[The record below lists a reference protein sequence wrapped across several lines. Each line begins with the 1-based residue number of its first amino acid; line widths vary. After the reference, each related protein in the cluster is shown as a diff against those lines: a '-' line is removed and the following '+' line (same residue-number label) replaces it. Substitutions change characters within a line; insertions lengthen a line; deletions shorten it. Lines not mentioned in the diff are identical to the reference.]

1 MVILHLYNQVTMALN
16 VDRRVE
22 GGSDG
27 LGGLGGLFLKI
38 ILTQDLGMGQESK
51 AKGTAYFWQSLVS
64 VVQFMGMP
72 NFNQNQQ

>member
-1 MVILHLYNQVTMALN
+1 MVILHVYNQVTMALN

-22 GGSDG
+22 GGSD
-27 LGGLGGLFLKI
+27 GLGGLFLKI

-64 VVQFMGMP
+64 IVQFYGDAQ
-72 NFNQNQQ
+72 F

>member
-1 MVILHLYNQVTMALN
+1 MALN

-22 GGSDG
+22 GGSDE

-38 ILTQDLGMGQESK
+38 FLTQDLGMGQESK
-51 AKGTAYFWQSLVS
+51 AKGTTFFWQSLVS
-64 VVQFMGMP
+64 IVQFMGMP

>member
-1 MVILHLYNQVTMALN
+1 MALN

-51 AKGTAYFWQSLVS
+51 AKGTAYFW
-64 VVQFMGMP
+64 
-72 NFNQNQQ
+72 